1 MFTIA
6 AQILLHSVVEAMDWR
21 NNVYVPCAQIVV
33 NIFRHCY
40 CDQFRF
46 RQTLKAYIS
55 EKRFAAGYQDTR
67 NSAQKATI
75 NWHPGWLGERD
86 ACGDLVGDWAQ
97 YLDKETFNCQWCN
110 QERKYSSGGKSSL
123 IQHSKSIKH
132 KNIADRADA
141 VFFIYAGTPGMVY
154 HEQVI
159 LNIG

>member
-1 MFTIA
+1 MCMYPVRKLLSIFFAIA
-6 AQILLHSVVEAMDWR
+6 
-21 NNVYVPCAQIVV
+21 IVT
-33 NIFRHCY
+33 NSDSGKHR
-40 CDQFRF
+40 
-46 RQTLKAYIS
+46 
-55 EKRFAAGYQDTR
+55 KRFAAGYQDTR